1 MNAVSLSLKLSL
13 LSSLSLSLSLSI
25 SLRERLFETSV
36 KAFFSVIKSKVR

>member
-13 LSSLSLSLSLSI
+13 LSLSLSLSLSI